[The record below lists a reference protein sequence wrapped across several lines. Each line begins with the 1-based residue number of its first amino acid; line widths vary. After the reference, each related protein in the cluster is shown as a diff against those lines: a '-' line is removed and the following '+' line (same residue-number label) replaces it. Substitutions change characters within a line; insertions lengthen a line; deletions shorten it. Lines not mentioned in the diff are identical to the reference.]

1 MNDEGYVQP
10 IMLLIDK
17 SSPAAHI
24 DAVHTAALASVPAYA
39 EETLSVVEP
48 DPSWA
53 AWLDGPF
60 TKSVRRAD
68 AKTYEK
74 ISTKFTAAEHAAVTV
89 GKAQAI
95 AFRSTTYGPCPGTW
109 PNCRSPAPTCPCGPW
124 TTRSPPLKAPPCW
137 CSTPG
142 WERPPASRA
151 PTQGT
156 HALFAW
162 FLSLD
167 TAARRAWYESG
178 CPFRM
183 ELVQQEAFDAYAAGI
198 PEDLLIVD
206 AGRTEIDPGTATA
219 FVKA

>member
-1 MNDEGYVQP
+1 MHDEGYVQP
-10 IMLLIDK
+10 IMLLVDK

-24 DAVHTAALASVPAYA
+24 DAVHAAALASVLAYA
-39 EETLSVVEP
+39 EETLSLVNP

-89 GKAQAI
+89 GKAQAM
-95 AFRSTTYGPCPGTW
+95 AFRPTTYGAMSRHLAKLQVSGTDL
-109 PNCRSPAPTCPCGPW
+109 PQRASDHPVPAPEG
-124 TTRSPPLKAPPCW
+124 SPVLVLNAGLGM
-137 CSTPG
+137 STG
-142 WERPPASRA
+142 KQSAQA
-151 PTQGT
+151 G

-167 TAARRAWYESG
+167 TAERRAWYDAG
-178 CPFRM
+178 CPFRI
-183 ELVQQEAFDAYAAGI
+183 ELVRQEAFDDYAAGV